1 MSSERNFIPK
11 MKRYGDKGSPCLTPL
26 EGLKIFVGWPFI
38 RIASSEA
45 NKQERIMQISL
56 GEC

>member
-11 MKRYGDKGSPCLTPL
+11 MKKYGDKGSPCLTSL
-26 EGLKIFVGWPFI
+26 EDLKIFVCWSFI
-38 RIASSEA
+38 RIASSEVD
-45 NKQERIMQISL
+45 KQERIMRITL